1 MKSSTSQFKWR
12 RVTCK
17 GDDFVEVSLRFEKG
31 DVGFKFVSEVEC
43 IELPDERYVPYI
55 KEAIAEAFELA
66 EIDKNGYIVTL
77 EKAKDVRGEASPYG
91 FQQCAIGAVVLF
103 FGREDLCPNPGLVN

>member
-1 MKSSTSQFKWR
+1 MKPSTSQFKWR

-17 GDDFVEVSLRFEKG
+17 GDDFAEVSLRFEKC
-31 DVGFKFVSEVEC
+31 DIGFKFVSEVDS
-43 IELPDERYVPYI
+43 IELTDERCVPYI
-55 KEAIAEAFELA
+55 EEGIVEAFKLA

-91 FQQCAIGAVVLF
+91 FQQCTIGAVVSFL
-103 FGREDLCPNPGLVN
+103 GREDLCPNPGLVN